1 MLARFF
7 HSNFYANRY
16 IKKRTKIC
24 RRISQ
29 NSSLLTATTSRY
41 NKVASLVQAPL
52 LDPQDVVSGKF
63 SWKRQDGK
71 FLSYH
76 LLLQPLQYSDGLTFS
91 FAIVFKS

>member
-1 MLARFF
+1 MPTDT
-7 HSNFYANRY
+7 S
-16 IKKRTKIC
+16 KKGTKIR

-29 NSSLLTATTSRY
+29 NSSLLNATTYRY

-71 FLSYH
+71 FLRYH

-91 FAIVFKS
+91 FAVVFKS